1 MHFDGFPPHS
11 SHSRP
16 GSKLDSPPHDPAMG
30 FLPKNKPTDISVIIR
45 RRTMKI
51 KKDSNILTF

>member
-16 GSKLDSPPHDPAMG
+16 GSKLDSPPHDPAIG
-30 FLPKNKPTDISVIIR
+30 FLPKNKPTDMRVIIE
-45 RRTMKI
+45 RRTKKI
-51 KKDSNILTF
+51 KKVSNILTF